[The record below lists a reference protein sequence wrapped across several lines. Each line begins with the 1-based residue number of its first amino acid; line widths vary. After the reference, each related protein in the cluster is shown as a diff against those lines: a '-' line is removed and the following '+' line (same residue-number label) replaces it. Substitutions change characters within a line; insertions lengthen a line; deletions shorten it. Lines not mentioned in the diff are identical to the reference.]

1 MQNDRINQILLR
13 LTADQLIDTSNHIAR
28 LRHRIHGAIVV
39 HLHSIP
45 KQKSLTSW
53 LALRM
58 LDSISLTNCSGRIA
72 KKGEG
77 NIELVRERS
86 LLGNR
91 VHRNSD
97 HLNLIFRQYR
107 KCRPQ
112 RFHLLNSPRCIR
124 LWVKENDRPRARR
137 GMLNIY
143 LLAKLIR
150 R

>member
-1 MQNDRINQILLR
+1 MNQVLLR
-13 LTADQLIDTSNHIAR
+13 LTTDQLIDTSNDVAR
-28 LRHRIHGAIVV
+28 LRQRIHGAIVV
-39 HLHSIP
+39 HQHSIP
-45 KQKSLTSW
+45 KQESLTSW
-53 LALRM
+53 PALGM
-58 LDSISLTNCSGRIA
+58 LDSIGLTNCSGRIA

-77 NIELVRERS
+77 NIELVRESS
-86 LLGNR
+86 LLGDR
-91 VHRNSD
+91 VHGDAD

-112 RFHLLNSPRCIR
+112 RFHLLDSPRRIR
-124 LWVKENDRPRARR
+124 LWVEENDRPRARR